1 MRAGLS
7 AAWLLSA
14 SARLSATVFRRQP
27 RRWSCRNCRQG
38 GGRRG
43 YFRSNRRK
51 CRARCSGWRCGRR
64 HRRRSPSRFPTF
76 DGGPLL
82 STNQAYERRSMK
94 NLLRTTTVAIALSF
108 SISVAQTQST
118 PGGGNRAGPATPAQV
133 PSDPI
138 APGGHWDVAEGPC
151 RALLDETDDDRA
163 AIGMFYYG
171 YLAAKLNLNVIDT
184 SRIEGDLRHVF
195 ETCRD
200 HRAMTIV
207 AAFETLR

>member
-1 MRAGLS
+1 
-7 AAWLLSA
+7 
-14 SARLSATVFRRQP
+14 
-27 RRWSCRNCRQG
+27 
-38 GGRRG
+38 
-43 YFRSNRRK
+43 
-51 CRARCSGWRCGRR
+51 
-64 HRRRSPSRFPTF
+64 
-76 DGGPLL
+76 
-82 STNQAYERRSMK
+82 MK
-94 NLLRTTTVAIALSF
+94 NLLWTTTVAIALSF
-108 SISVAQTQST
+108 SISAAQSQST
-118 PGGGNRAGPATPAQV
+118 QGGGDSTRPATPAPTAAV

>member
-1 MRAGLS
+1 MLGCDVGGPVQRPPIARA
-7 AAWLLSA
+7 
-14 SARLSATVFRRQP
+14 ATR
-27 RRWSCRNCRQG
+27 G
-38 GGRRG
+38 GVQRG
-43 YFRSNRRK
+43 DP
-51 CRARCSGWRCGRR
+51 RCGR
-64 HRRRSPSRFPTF
+64 
-76 DGGPLL
+76 
-82 STNQAYERRSMK
+82 
-94 NLLRTTTVAIALSF
+94 
-108 SISVAQTQST
+108 
-118 PGGGNRAGPATPAQV
+118 PATPAPTAAV